1 MNRSL
6 LNCVIVKDLSSEA
19 EHDSNGEDFDRMLLS
34 TISMT
39 YGQLKG
45 LPRPGITRG

>member
-1 MNRSL
+1 MVKVLSL
-6 LNCVIVKDLSSEA
+6 EA
-19 EHDSNGEDFDRMLLS
+19 EHGSNGEDFDRMLFS